1 MAGTSGNQG
10 PALIIQENYHGQQKE
25 RVVALTGRPLTLGR
39 KSENDICLA
48 EDFISSRHARIE
60 PEGTGYRIVD
70 IGSTNGTSWN
80 GQRLTPHQ
88 PQTLRDGDVV
98 HMSNPATGDSVTITY
113 QAPQPAPQAAPPHP
127 QPAYHPP
134 QPAPPQA
141 PPSQRTMVS
150 PPAGA
155 APKTQAL
162 PVGAFDPLAPRTTIG
177 RRNCT
182 IELNHPTV
190 SHFHAQIDR
199 LDNGGHVLRDVG
211 STNGTFVNG
220 QRVTHCLLKPG
231 DIIKIG
237 PFKLTY
243 ATTHIEQYDQ
253 QGAIRIDLHHMNLEV
268 KNRETGKPL
277 ILLNDISLSIFPRE
291 FVALVGGSG
300 AGKSTLMK
308 AISGFTRVPG
318 RVLVNGDDYYRNFD
332 SYRMMLGYVPQQD
345 ILHRTL
351 PADRALSYAAQLRL
365 PSDMKRDEIAQRID
379 MAVDAV
385 EMVPHR
391 KKFIRNMS
399 GGQIKRVSIA
409 AELLAE
415 PTLFFL
421 DEPTSGLDPGLEKK
435 MMQDLR
441 QMADSGRTIVL
452 VTHATENITQCHQ
465 VVFMSRGRMIYYGPP
480 AEAKGFFGVPED
492 GSFSDIYTRIDGKA
506 DPNEPYV
513 QTTLKREYD
522 EWRRNNP
529 RSREHPPL
537 PELWEAKY
545 KRSEQYQKYVL
556 ERLNQAPP
564 EPVASADDGRAGK
577 TPRISPLRQF
587 FIQTRRY
594 FDITIS
600 DRMNLLI
607 LLLQSPVIAALLW
620 MLTRDETLTGVS
632 ALDMIQ
638 RGEALSLLFV
648 LAAVSVWFGIINS
661 AREITKE
668 QDVFQRERM
677 SKLNIFSY
685 IFSKITVLG
694 VLVLIQNVLLLAIL
708 ALRIDFPLDPG
719 PGGVDPL
726 LAPVWLELFLT
737 MMLTSMAGTALGLL
751 ISALSS
757 TSDQAISIVPLA
769 LIPQILFAGLIFK
782 IQDPWVDG
790 LDLPDQLI
798 RIAIW
803 GISLLMISRWTLDA
817 FGTSFNLNA
826 LCQLPNVRYDGE
838 VQSQCAVS
846 EKLSDS
852 PDQTTQGF
860 LESAPFLKR
869 GLENADAFPNAFDYT
884 TQHLLMTW
892 GVLTAFA
899 VFCFALTAFLLSRR
913 GN

>member
-1 MAGTSGNQG
+1 M
-10 PALIIQENYHGQQKE
+10 
-25 RVVALTGRPLTLGR
+25 
-39 KSENDICLA
+39 
-48 EDFISSRHARIE
+48 
-60 PEGTGYRIVD
+60 
-70 IGSTNGTSWN
+70 
-80 GQRLTPHQ
+80 
-88 PQTLRDGDVV
+88 
-98 HMSNPATGDSVTITY
+98 
-113 QAPQPAPQAAPPHP
+113 
-127 QPAYHPP
+127 
-134 QPAPPQA
+134 
-141 PPSQRTMVS
+141 
-150 PPAGA
+150 
-155 APKTQAL
+155 L

-199 LDNGGHVLRDVG
+199 LDDGSHILRDVG

-220 QRVTHCLLKPG
+220 RRVTQYLLKPG
-231 DIIKIG
+231 DIIKVG

-243 ATTHIEQYDQ
+243 AATHIEQYDQ
-253 QGAIRIDLHHMNLEV
+253 QGAIRIDVHDMNLEV

-277 ILLNDISLSIFPRE
+277 VLLNHVSLSIFPRE

-351 PADRALSYAAQLRL
+351 PADRALNYAAQLRL
-365 PSDMKRDEIAQRID
+365 PSDMKRDEIAQRIE
-379 MAVDAV
+379 MAVEAV

-480 AEAKGFFGVPED
+480 AEAKAFFGVPES

-506 DPNEPYV
+506 DPNIDYV
-513 QTTLKREYD
+513 KIKLGREYE
-522 EWRRNNP
+522 EWKRNHP
-529 RSREHPPL
+529 RSREQPTL

-545 KRSEQYQKYVL
+545 KNSAQYQKYVVG
-556 ERLNQAPP
+556 RLNQAPP
-564 EPVASADDGRAGK
+564 EPVVRADDGKAGK
-577 TPRISPLRQF
+577 TPRISPLRQYL
-587 FIQTRRY
+587 IQTRRY

-607 LLLQSPVIAALLW
+607 LLLQSPIIAGLLW
-620 MLTRDETLTGVS
+620 MLTRKETLTGVTDK
-632 ALDMIQ
+632 DMIQ
-638 RGEALSLLFV
+638 RGEAMSLLFV
-648 LAAVSVWFGIINS
+648 LAAVAVWFGIINS

-668 QDVFQRERM
+668 QDVFERERM

-685 IFSKITVLG
+685 LFSKLTVLG
-694 VLVLIQNVLLLAIL
+694 VLVFVQNIALLAIL
-708 ALRIDFPLDPG
+708 ALSVDFPLDPG

-726 LAPVWLELFLT
+726 LAPVWLELFIT
-737 MMLTSMAGTALGLL
+737 MMLTAMAGTTLGLL
-751 ISALSS
+751 ISTFSS
-757 TSDQAISIVPLA
+757 TSDQAISIVPLV

-782 IQDPWVDG
+782 IQDPWVD
-790 LDLPDQLI
+790 DLGTMEQII

-803 GISLLMISRWTLDA
+803 SISLLMTSRWALDA
-817 FGTSFNLNA
+817 FGTSFNLNQ
-826 LCQLPNVRYDGE
+826 LCQLPNVEYDGS
-838 VQSQCAVS
+838 VQTQCAVS
-846 EKLSDS
+846 VTMGNSSD
-852 PDQTTQGF
+852 QITQGF
-860 LESAPFLKR
+860 LKSAPFLER
-869 GLENADAFPNAFDYT
+869 GLEKADVFPNAFEYT
-884 TQHLLMTW
+884 TPHLLMTW
-892 GVLTAFA
+892 GGAGRVCRGL
-899 VFCFALTAFLLSRR
+899 FLRSPRSCSV
-913 GN
+913 GAGTEVGDE